1 MLLVPLN
8 SGEEKMLNYA
18 LGDAAM
24 QVAKITGLGGRVTAD
39 KFGSGLR
46 ARRRNEPLRRLARY
60 SLLGT
65 AIALLPM
72 AQGLVDAADGAQF
85 VPLQVSTVPANGD
98 TNPYGVAF
106 VPFGFPQGGPLN
118 HGDILVSNFNNSAGL
133 SGTGTTIVRVTP
145 AGQVSL
151 FFNGNPTN
159 QPPPTLGLTTAL
171 GVLTGGFVLVG
182 NVPTTDGMFD
192 SIQTGSLL
200 VINRQGQQ
208 IATISDPILLD
219 GPWDL
224 TILDGG
230 ASAKVFV
237 SNVLNGTVTRLDL
250 DVGANNVTVKQK
262 VQIAKGYASVP
273 NSAAL
278 VLGPTGLAF
287 DPVTGILYVASTAD
301 NAIFAIENAAV
312 ATQPQLKG
320 KLVYQDNAHLRGPL
334 ALAFTPNGNLITT
347 NGDAVNASPT
357 PSENSEIVEFTK
369 SGNFVAQFSI
379 DSAVGAAFGIAVAPL
394 VVLARLAAVDDTRN
408 DLTVFTLSTLSTP

>member
-1 MLLVPLN
+1 
-8 SGEEKMLNYA
+8 MLNYP
-18 LGDAAM
+18 LGDVAM
-24 QVAKITGLGGRVTAD
+24 EVAKVSDVSGAVTAD
-39 KFGSGLR
+39 EIGSGSR
-46 ARRRNEPLRRLARY
+46 AGHRNESLRRLARF

-72 AQGLVDAADGAQF
+72 TQASANAEAQF
-85 VPLQVSTVPANGD
+85 VPLQVSTIPANGD

-106 VPFGFPQGGPLN
+106 VPFGFPPGGSLN
-118 HGDILVSNFNNSAGL
+118 PGDILVSNFNNANGL

-145 AGQVSL
+145 AGQVTP

-171 GVLTGGFVLVG
+171 GVLRRGFVLVG

-192 SIQTGSLL
+192 TIQFGSLL
-200 VINRQGQQ
+200 VINRFGQQ
-208 IATISDPILLD
+208 IGTISDPVLLD

-230 ASAKVFV
+230 GWAKVFV

-250 DVGANNVTVKQK
+250 DVGANNVTVRKEVK
-262 VQIAKGYASVP
+262 IASGYSHRQDPV
-273 NSAAL
+273 AL

-287 DPVTGILYVASTAD
+287 DPVTGILYVASTQD
-301 NAIFAIENAAV
+301 NAIYAIANAAF
-312 ATQPQLKG
+312 AAQQNGKG
-320 KLVYQDNAHLRGPL
+320 KIVYQYDAHLRGPL
-334 ALAFTPNGNLITT
+334 ALAFTPNGHLITA

-369 SGNFVAQFSI
+369 SGTFVAQFSI
-379 DSAVGAAFGIAVAPL
+379 DSAAGAAFGIAVAPL
-394 VVLARLAAVDDTRN
+394 PVVSARLAAVDDSRN
-408 DLTVFTLSTLSTP
+408 DLTVFLSTPLSTP

>member
-1 MLLVPLN
+1 
-8 SGEEKMLNYA
+8 
-18 LGDAAM
+18 M
-24 QVAKITGLGGRVTAD
+24 QVTKIARISVRVAD
-39 KFGSGLR
+39 TFGSGLL
-46 ARRRNEPLRRLARY
+46 AGQRNEPLRRLARY

-72 AQGLVDAADGAQF
+72 TQALANAADGAQF

-118 HGDILVSNFNNSAGL
+118 PGDILVSNFNNSAGL
-133 SGTGTTIVRVTP
+133 SGTGTTIVRVTS

-208 IATISDPILLD
+208 IATISDPSLLD